1 MSCATVRTMI
11 MIMAT
16 TVTYNDERTKNKA
29 RRKVD
34 KVLKGRVDLMVDTYA
49 TKCSPSVDRKGCL
62 IE

>member
-1 MSCATVRTMI
+1 